1 MRCFWICCVLAALA
15 WTSIG
20 CERSEL
26 GPPQATPTT
35 DPGGEAFSKPTK
47 RPSPPKAP

>member
-1 MRCFWICCVLAALA
+1 MRRLGICCLLAALTCA
-15 WTSIG
+15 WIG
-20 CERSEL
+20 CERSKL

-47 RPSPPKAP
+47 RPSAPKAP

>member
-1 MRCFWICCVLAALA
+1 MRRLWICCLITALVCA
-15 WTSIG
+15 WIG
-20 CERSEL
+20 CERSQL

-47 RPSPPKAP
+47 RPNVPKTP